1 MDTIAITFPKVKVKS
16 YPMQDEPERK
26 SHAANILSNNLSL
39 SNCTFLAI
47 SLSVYLFALLS
58 NISKEGFDWS
68 ES

>member
-1 MDTIAITFPKVKVKS
+1 MPESLNLLIIAETVVLVKPES

-47 SLSVYLFALLS
+47 SLSVYLFAILS
-58 NISKEGFDWS
+58 NISRV
-68 ES
+68 